1 MCRAFRSPA
10 AVGQGDLKKGLEAR
24 DKTIGLR
31 DKLAADLEVSLALVA
46 VRRLGWGAG
55 GCLRVWCAEGR
66 AGAGACGL

>member
-1 MCRAFRSPA
+1 M
-10 AVGQGDLKKGLEAR
+10 KKGLEAR

-66 AGAGACGL
+66 AGAYGL